1 MSSVKNIFNLG
12 IKELRT
18 LLQDP
23 VMVVVILVTFT
34 VMVYSAGKSVS
45 TELQNTPI
53 AVVDEDQSAISI
65 NIAEAFYEPHFK
77 PAEQIS
83 LQDVNKSLD
92 TGLYTFV
99 LDIPHDFQKDLL
111 AGRKPEIQLAIDA
124 TMMSQAF
131 IGAGYI
137 SEIIN
142 REVQHLLETHIAT
155 SSQPV
160 KQIVRMR
167 FNPNLNSAW
176 FSGVM
181 ELINMITLLSVILTG
196 AALIRERE
204 HGTLEHLLVMPITP
218 FQIMMAKIWSMG
230 LVVLITSTFSLYVV
244 IQGWLNMTIAGSI
257 LLFQLGTA
265 CFLFSTTSLGILLG
279 TLARSMPQL
288 GLLLLLLILPLQML
302 SGGMTPYDSM
312 PKIVQNIMQFA
323 PTSHFVSTS
332 QAVLYRGA
340 DFAIIWPDLLANLAI
355 GSVFFLIALALFRKS
370 LATV

>member
-1 MSSVKNIFNLG
+1 MSSLKNIVNLG

-18 LLQDP
+18 LVQDP
-23 VMVVVILVTFT
+23 VMVIVILVAFT
-34 VMVYSAGKSVS
+34 LMVYSAGKSVS

-77 PAEQIS
+77 PAEQIA

-137 SEIIN
+137 SEIID
-142 REVQHLLETHIAT
+142 REVQHLLETNNAT
-155 SSQPV
+155 SSQAV
-160 KQIVRMR
+160 RQIVRMR

-218 FQIMMAKIWSMG
+218 VQIMVAKIWSMG

-302 SGGMTPYDSM
+302 SGGMTPFDSM
-312 PKIVQNIMQFA
+312 PEIVQNIMQFA

-340 DFAIIWPDLLANLAI
+340 GFSIIWPDLLANVAI
-355 GSVFFLIALALFRKS
+355 GSVFFLFALALFRKS
-370 LATV
+370 LASV